1 MFEKF
6 GEFDSYV
13 ELNAAAKG
21 FKDEGDEESLYA
33 LAKENGIDEEDA
45 QDYLKD
51 MVPELCNELM
61 AAVGKLKVECEEL
74 KVKEL
79 MEDWTEYIKTQCVE
93 DRAIAAAVRR
103 KDKSLKECIAKL
115 MLWAFSNQQEI
126 PVEIQKAAK
135 INAGKVTFG
144 IPGMATAKRLIT
156 EYYLG
161 GGEE

>member
-6 GEFDSYV
+6 GEFGDYT

-33 LAKENGIDEEDA
+33 LARENGIDEEDA
-45 QDYLKD
+45 QDYLDD

-61 AAVGKLKVECEEL
+61 AAIGKLKVESEEL
-74 KVKEL
+74 KIKEL
-79 MEDWTEYIKTQCVE
+79 MEDWTEYIRVQCAQ
-93 DRAIAAAVRR
+93 DRAMAAAVRR
-103 KDKSLKECIAKL
+103 KDKSLKDCIAKL
-115 MLWAFSNQQEI
+115 MLWAFNNQNPI
-126 PVEIQKAAK
+126 PEGIKKAAK

-161 GGEE
+161 GEA